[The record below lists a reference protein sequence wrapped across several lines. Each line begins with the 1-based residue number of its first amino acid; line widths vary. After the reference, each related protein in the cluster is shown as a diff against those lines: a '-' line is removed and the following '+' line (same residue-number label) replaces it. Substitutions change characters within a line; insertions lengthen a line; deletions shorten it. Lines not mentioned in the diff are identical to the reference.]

1 MDLSLCIA
9 YEHTRT
15 NSSYVEVACHFHL
28 CLLKMTYVLLI
39 ISPSSLG
46 GELTLRGMLLGHTDR
61 DTVLK
66 DYVKI
71 LRENQVLSGI

>member
-1 MDLSLCIA
+1 
-9 YEHTRT
+9 
-15 NSSYVEVACHFHL
+15 
-28 CLLKMTYVLLI
+28 MTYVLLI